1 MEFFTGGKMKPIKK
15 VLYTALAV
23 SMMFAL
29 SSDADD
35 TESQQLTRNQATGLV
50 LKGQLSKNIYRT
62 EQKQESYEVDVPY
75 EEQVEYTVDV
85 PYEDTEVYEVQVP
98 YEDVETY
105 EEQIPYEEQE
115 AYEEQIPY
123 EVNEAYEEQIPYND
137 TETYQD
143 TETTY
148 TTEHRC
154 ETVTDYRESCSTER
168 ICRRNP
174 VEEGACTTERVCRT
188 DRNGKEVC
196 FDQKKCNPSTGGDEV
211 CIDKNVC
218 RREPYSREECR
229 NVQVPHTQTVTRT
242 RTVVRYRTETRYHT
256 VTKYRSE
263 TRYRTVVRYRSETRT
278 RTVTRYRTEER
289 TRTVTRTRQETR
301 CCKTEVR
308 VRKETK
314 CCVTRE
320 VTVLDHVF
328 NLPYVIRFPENAKLE
343 SDESEVITSTLQGS
357 ESSPDIDVHIESKV
371 LNYKIDKSVNKNEAQ
386 IALTIEPHVDPKD
399 MGEGTISEF
408 KALYHPDG
416 YIISFKDIGV
426 FRRVDTKYKIQIL
439 DADKKV
445 ILAKE
450 ETAKSQSVRIQSD
463 IQLDEAKLY
472 TIQVATLR
480 SGIILKKPVQF
491 VAGGKLEIG
500 KYGKEE
506 VGEHT
511 VSDVSVVDRD
521 SKKIL
526 TFEDKGHINKIE
538 TKYLISIVNADLEKV
553 VLEKELLAKDVL
565 TKERKVE
572 VDITSAL
579 EDTRPVYRIVLSVSR
594 SGALLKERIQF
605 RKLAEVKAQIDF
617 EALKNPALVSGIEIK
632 GYGKQAVI
640 SIVDKAV
647 GAKIVKN
654 TYSVVLK
661 RTTLGF
667 ERKVG
672 ETSSERASFNATAL
686 SETERYFQKGE
697 KLIFEIVVKREN
709 LQKKEVIATIKKRFE
724 VTVN

>member
-1 MEFFTGGKMKPIKK
+1 MKPIRKI
-15 VLYTALAV
+15 LHTALAL

-35 TESQQLTRNQATGLV
+35 TESQQLTRNQASGLV

-85 PYEDTEVYEVQVP
+85 PYEDTEVYEIQVP
-98 YEDVETY
+98 YEDSETY
-105 EEQIPYEEQE
+105 EEQVPYEDQE

-154 ETVTDYRESCSTER
+154 ENVTDYRESCSTER

-174 VEEGACTTERVCRT
+174 VQEGTCVSERVCRT

-211 CIDKNVC
+211 CIDKDVC
-218 RREPYSREECR
+218 RREPYTRQECR
-229 NVQVPHTQTVTRT
+229 NVQVPHTQTVTKT

-263 TRYRTVVRYRSETRT
+263 TRYRTVVRYRTETRT

-289 TRTVTRTRQETR
+289 TRTVVRTRQETR
-301 CCKTEVR
+301 CCKTETR

-314 CCVTRE
+314 CCITRE
-320 VTVLDHVF
+320 VQVLDHVF

-343 SDESEVITSTLQGS
+343 ADESEIVTSTLQGS
-357 ESSPDIDVHIESKV
+357 ENSPDIDVHIDSKV
-371 LNYKIDKSVNKNEAQ
+371 LTYKIDKSVNKNEAQ
-386 IALTIEPHVDPKD
+386 IVLTVEPHIDSKD

-416 YIISFKDIGV
+416 YIITFKDVAV
-426 FRRVDTKYKIQIL
+426 FRRVDTKYRIQIL
-439 DADKKV
+439 DPDKKV
-445 ILAKE
+445 VLAKE
-450 ETAKSQSVRIQSD
+450 ETAKSQSVRIQTD
-463 IQLDEAKLY
+463 IQLDESKLY
-472 TIQVATLR
+472 TIQVATAR
-480 SGIILKKPVQF
+480 SGIVLKKAVQF
-491 VAGGKLEIG
+491 VTNGKLEIG

-506 VGEHT
+506 VGEQT
-511 VSDVSVVDRD
+511 VSEISVVDKAL
-521 SKKIL
+521 KKIL

-538 TKYLISIVNADLEKV
+538 TKYLVSIVNADLEKV

-565 TKERKVE
+565 SKDRKVE

-579 EDTRPVYRIVLSVSR
+579 EDTRPTYRVVLSVTR
-594 SGALLKERIQF
+594 TGNLLKEQIQF
-605 RKLAEVKAQIDF
+605 RKLTEVKAQIDL
-617 EALKNPALVSGIEIK
+617 ESLKNPALVSGIEIK

-640 SIVDKAV
+640 SIVDKAAV
-647 GAKIVKN
+647 TKLVKN
-654 TYSVVLK
+654 TYAVVLK
-661 RTTLGF
+661 RKTLGF

-672 ETSSERASFNATAL
+672 ETSSERASFNASAL
-686 SETERYFQKGE
+686 SETDRYFQKGE

-709 LQKKEVIATIKKRFE
+709 VVKKVVIATITKRFE